1 MARNPNF
8 SQKVKSE
15 QNLYEDIIIESMK
28 IYGQDVYYLPRT
40 IVNENTILGEDVASS
55 FTSSYKIE
63 MYLENTEA
71 FDGEGDLF
79 TKFGVEIR
87 DEATFIVARKRWSQ
101 TVASSSNAITV
112 LRPKEGDLIWLSLS
126 NKLFEILHVEHESPF
141 YQLSNLPTYKMR
153 CQLFEYSGEDLDT
166 GIADVNSIQSDF
178 GYRVSLTMDSDGI
191 PRVASDGTTV
201 SGFIIGEN
209 ITQTFTS
216 GTILTGEVAAWSDSD
231 NILHLVNFGADD
243 GAFHLPVIGRQVVG
257 ATSNNTTT
265 VTAVSEELK
274 QNENEQN
281 SVFETTNDVMSFL
294 DFSETNPF
302 GDVQ

>member
-8 SQKVKSE
+8 RQKVRSE

-55 FTSSYKIE
+55 FTTSYKIE
-63 MYLENTEA
+63 MYLENTEG
-71 FDGEGDLF
+71 FEGEGDLF

-101 TVASSSNAITV
+101 VVASSSNAITV

-126 NKLFEILHVEHESPF
+126 NKLFEILHVEHESPL

-153 CQLFEYSGEDLDT
+153 CQLFEYTGEDLDT

-178 GYRVSLTMDSDGI
+178 GYRVSLTMDSDG
-191 PRVASDGTTV
+191 TTN
-201 SGFIIGEN
+201 GYTIGEN
-209 ITQTFTS
+209 VTQVFTS

-243 GAFHLPVIGRQVVG
+243 GAFHLPVVGRSVFGTSSFNV
-257 ATSNNTTT
+257 ATPS
-265 VTAVSEELK
+265 AVAESLE
-274 QNENEQN
+274 QNKTEQN

>member
-8 SQKVKSE
+8 RQKVKSE

-63 MYLENTEA
+63 MYLENVEG

-87 DEATFIVARKRWSQ
+87 DEATFIVARKRWAH
-101 TVASSSNAITV
+101 TVASSNNAITV
-112 LRPKEGDLIWLSLS
+112 LRPKEGDLIWLTLS
-126 NKLFEILHVEHESPF
+126 NKLFEIMHVEHESPF

-166 GIADVNSIQSDF
+166 GVAGVNSIQSDF
-178 GYRVSLTMDSDGI
+178 GYRVSLTMDSDGT
-191 PRVASDGTTV
+191 ANGYTV
-201 SGFIIGEN
+201 GEN

-243 GAFHLPVIGRQVVG
+243 GAFHLPVTGRQVVG
-257 ATSNNTTT
+257 ALSNNIATPSA
-265 VTAVSEELK
+265 VTEELK

>member
-8 SQKVKSE
+8 RQAVTSE
-15 QNLYEDIIIESMK
+15 QRLYEDIIIESMK

-55 FTSSYKIE
+55 FTSAYKIE
-63 MYLENTEA
+63 MYLENTEG
-71 FDGEGDLF
+71 FEGEGDLF

-101 TVASSSNAITV
+101 TVASSSNAITI
-112 LRPKEGDLIWLSLS
+112 LRPKEGDLIWLQLS

-153 CQLFEYSGEDLDT
+153 CQLFEYSGEDIDT
-166 GIADVNSIQSDF
+166 GVTDINSIQSDF
-178 GYRVSLTMDSDGI
+178 GYRVSLTMDSDGT
-191 PRVASDGTTV
+191 ADSYT
-201 SGFIIGEN
+201 IGEN
-209 ITQTFTS
+209 VTQTFTD

-243 GAFHLPVIGRQVVG
+243 GKFHLPVVGRQVVG
-257 ATSNNTTT
+257 AVSNNIATTT
-265 VTAVSEELK
+265 AVAEVLK

-281 SVFETTNDVMSFL
+281 SVFETTNSVMSFL

>member
-8 SQKVKSE
+8 SQRVKSE

-55 FTSSYKIE
+55 FTSAYKIE
-63 MYLENTEA
+63 MYLENTDG

-101 TVASSSNAITV
+101 VIASGSNVITV

-126 NKLFEILHVEHESPF
+126 NKLFEIMHVEHESPF

-178 GYRVSLTMDSDGI
+178 GYRVSLTMDSAG
-191 PRVASDGTTV
+191 AGYT
-201 SGFIIGEN
+201 IGEN
-209 ITQTFTS
+209 VTQTFTS

-231 NILHLVNFGADD
+231 NILHLVNFGAND
-243 GAFHLPVIGRQVVG
+243 GAFHLPVTGRQVRG
-257 ATSNNTTT
+257 AISNNLATPS
-265 VTAVSEELK
+265 VVAESL
-274 QNENEQN
+274 EQN
-281 SVFETTNDVMSFL
+281 KTEQNNVFETTNDVMSFL

>member
-63 MYLENTEA
+63 MYLENTEG
-71 FDGEGDLF
+71 FEGEGDLF

-191 PRVASDGTTV
+191 PRVATDGTTV

-243 GAFHLPVIGRQVVG
+243 GAFHLPVVGRQVVG

>member
-63 MYLENTEA
+63 MYLENTEG
-71 FDGEGDLF
+71 FEGEGDLF

-178 GYRVSLTMDSDGI
+178 GYRVSLTMDSAG
-191 PRVASDGTTV
+191 AGYTV
-201 SGFIIGEN
+201 GEN
-209 ITQTFTS
+209 VTQTFTS

-243 GAFHLPVIGRQVVG
+243 GAFHLPVTGRQVVG
-257 ATSNNTTT
+257 ALSNNIATPSA
-265 VTAVSEELK
+265 VTEELK
-274 QNENEQN
+274 QSENEQN
-281 SVFETTNDVMSFL
+281 DTFETTSDVMSFL

>member
-1 MARNPNF
+1 MARNANF
-8 SQKVKSE
+8 RQKVRSE

-55 FTSSYKIE
+55 FTTSYKIE
-63 MYLENTEA
+63 MYLENTEG
-71 FDGEGDLF
+71 FEGEGDLF

-101 TVASSSNAITV
+101 VVASSSNAITV

-153 CQLFEYSGEDLDT
+153 CQLFEYTGEDLDT

-178 GYRVSLTMDSDGI
+178 GYRVSLTMDSDG
-191 PRVASDGTTV
+191 TTN
-201 SGFIIGEN
+201 GYTIGEN
-209 ITQTFTS
+209 VTQVFTS

-243 GAFHLPVIGRQVVG
+243 GAFHLPVVGRSVFGTSSFNV
-257 ATSNNTTT
+257 ATPS
-265 VTAVSEELK
+265 AVAESLE
-274 QNENEQN
+274 QNKTEQN

>member
-55 FTSSYKIE
+55 FTTSYKIE
-63 MYLENTEA
+63 MYLENTEG
-71 FDGEGDLF
+71 FEGEGDLF

-153 CQLFEYSGEDLDT
+153 CQLFEYSGEDIDT
-166 GIADVNSIQSDF
+166 GIAGANAIQSDF

-243 GAFHLPVIGRQVVG
+243 GAFHLPVVGRQVVG

>member
-1 MARNPNF
+1 MARSPHF

-40 IVNENTILGEDVASS
+40 IVNEDTILGEAVASS
-55 FTSSYKIE
+55 FGNSYKIE
-63 MYLENTEA
+63 MYLENTDG

-87 DEATFIVARKRWSQ
+87 DEATFIVARRRWTQ
-101 TVASSSNAITV
+101 TVSSANNNITV
-112 LRPKEGDLIWLSLS
+112 LRPKEGDLIYLELS
-126 NKLFEILHVEHESPF
+126 NKLFEIMHVEHESPF

-153 CQLFEYSGEDLDT
+153 CQLFEYSGEDIDT
-166 GIADVNSIQSDF
+166 GVGAINSIQSDF
-178 GYRVSLTMDSDGI
+178 GYRAYLTMDSDGT
-191 PRVASDGTTV
+191 AGGFTV
-201 SGFIIGEN
+201 GEN
-209 ITQTFTS
+209 ITQTFAN

-231 NILHLVNFGADD
+231 NVMHLVNFGADD
-243 GAFHLPVIGRQVVG
+243 GAFHLPVVGRQVIG
-257 ATSNNTTT
+257 SPIATGGSGNITTT
-265 VTAVSEELK
+265 TAVSEEIVESK
-274 QNENEQN
+274 NEQN
-281 SVFETTNDVMSFL
+281 STFETTNDVMSFL